1 MMLNCCRGPSRPVP
15 VFIAGGAETGHERG
29 DFGRT
34 LVPFLPVPVLASTG
48 LVLMSSEHVRTGVW
62 RAGRRVRRGEIRV
75 IHSRVTGREQHALI
89 IGNDA
94 LNESE
99 STAWIITAP
108 IDTSGAS
115 PDLLV
120 TVRISDPVVGVIR
133 LDSVTSVRKDR
144 VGKLAG
150 RLHPDI
156 LEQVAIALRAA
167 ADL

>member
-1 MMLNCCRGPSRPVP
+1 M
-15 VFIAGGAETGHERG
+15 
-29 DFGRT
+29 
-34 LVPFLPVPVLASTG
+34 
-48 LVLMSSEHVRTGVW
+48 
-62 RAGRRVRRGEIRV
+62 RRGEIRV

-99 STAWIITAP
+99 STGWIITAP

-167 ADL
+167 LDL